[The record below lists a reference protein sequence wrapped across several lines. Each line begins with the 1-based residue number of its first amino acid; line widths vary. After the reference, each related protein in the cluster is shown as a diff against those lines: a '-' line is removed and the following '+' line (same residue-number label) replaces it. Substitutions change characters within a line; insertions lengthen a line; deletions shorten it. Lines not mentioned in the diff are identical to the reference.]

1 MALTNDLWA
10 SWPPDRQDE
19 FLKGVDAKISLYTAI
34 HDASDKWIQLHQGD
48 APDEFVY
55 PIALDELP

>member
-10 SWPPDRQDE
+10 SWSTDQQDE
-19 FLKGVDAKISLYTAI
+19 FLKSVEAKINLYTAI
-34 HDASDKWIQLHQGD
+34 HDTPDKWIPLHKGD

-55 PIALDELP
+55 PLALDSLP